1 MRKVLTHTAPSVFFN
16 YSCKTFVNK
25 VFGGEIPAARLIGS
39 RHGLIETS
47 SAVG

>member
-25 VFGGEIPAARLIGS
+25 VSGGEIPAVRLMCRRLAAIDS
-39 RHGLIETS
+39 IR
-47 SAVG
+47 